1 MADPLLTTSATLT
14 CQHGGVATIVPA
26 QTAASAGAVV
36 CTEADLI
43 VFSGCLNPPGGPPSP
58 CFTIQWKTTS
68 RTCVA
73 GGQAVLTT
81 GSAGICTNAAGAP
94 QGPVKITPAQT
105 RASAS

>member
-1 MADPLLTTSATLT
+1 MADPLLTTDATLT
-14 CQHGGVATIVPA
+14 CMHSGVATIVPT

-36 CTEADLI
+36 CTEADRI
-43 VFSGCLNPPGGPPSP
+43 VISGCLNPPGGPPSP
-58 CFTIQWKTTS
+58 CLTIQWKTTS

-73 GGQAVLTT
+73 SGAAVLTT

-94 QGPVKITPAQT
+94 QGPVTITPAQT